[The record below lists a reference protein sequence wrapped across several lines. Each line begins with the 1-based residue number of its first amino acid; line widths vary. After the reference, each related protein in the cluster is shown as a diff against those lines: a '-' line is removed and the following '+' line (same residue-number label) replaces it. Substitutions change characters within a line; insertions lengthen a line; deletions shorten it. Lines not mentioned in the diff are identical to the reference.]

1 MPKPARQGLPATSEA
16 LGALIALVVI
26 PTKPSA
32 PRHDNPL
39 EFGSLESTLRDNG
52 PILRD
57 NKRMHA
63 QPLDVVLTRFHATA
77 PTYDGGMSNH
87 GPMVLEALEAAG
99 LASFVPRFSEAA
111 LKNLE
116 PLGDAGDEERVLGD
130 GREAAWI
137 AHYRRRIAEASV
149 ELVVRDALPSLLP
162 GAMAGAT
169 HGLIRLSHAI
179 RGWTRAPSAVREE
192 EVAHALGYWAS
203 AYQVLPGEVGTA
215 PSVDLHTAMAGLPEL
230 SEAQQSKAGMIF
242 DRVRALDGSQAFV
255 DAIATVDLR
264 EQTSSNFISELVG
277 IASRLMLTASS
288 AGFAYLHAITATAAI
303 RPLLPFVDGS
313 AELAVRHAI
322 FHCVAALHTAHGG
335 SKAWLAWTPPESLPD
350 VKTLPLDAAR
360 SGGEHAVKLA
370 VAVAVED
377 ALRPDPA
384 LLCAAAAEINRSR
397 G

>member
-1 MPKPARQGLPATSEA
+1 M
-16 LGALIALVVI
+16 GADLIEM
-26 PTKPSA
+26 PTKRSA

-39 EFGSLESTLRDNG
+39 EFGSLESTRRDSGPVLRDNE
-52 PILRD
+52 
-57 NKRMHA
+57 RMNA
-63 QPLDVVLTRFHATA
+63 QPLDVVLTQLHAMA

-87 GPMVLEALEAAG
+87 GPMVLEALEAGG
-99 LASFVPRFSEAA
+99 LAAFVPAFATQA
-111 LKNLE
+111 LKTLE
-116 PLGDAGDEERVLGD
+116 PLGDAGDEGLVLGD

-137 AHYRRRIAEASV
+137 AHYRRRLAEASV
-149 ELVVRDALPSLLP
+149 ELVVRETLPGLLP

-203 AYQVLPGEVGTA
+203 AYQALPGEVGTA

-242 DRVRALDGSQAFV
+242 DRVRALDGSQVFIE
-255 DAIATVDLR
+255 AISTVDLR
-264 EQTSSNFISELVG
+264 EQTCSDFISEMVG

-303 RPLLPFVDGS
+303 RPLLRFVDAS
-313 AELAVRHAI
+313 TELAVRHAV

-370 VAVAVED
+370 IAVTAEY

-384 LLCAAAAEINRSR
+384 LLCAAAAEISRSR